1 VKAWYNIIIILEL
14 FRENRRNK
22 MVEVQVQA
30 KPFVKWAGGKRQLL
44 SSFDEIYPEK
54 LKTGK
59 IKKYI
64 EPFVGG
70 GAVFFDLVSK
80 YDFEEIILNDINN
93 VLMSTYFVIKHDV
106 ERLISELE
114 ELQNRFLEKE
124 MGAREDF
131 YYQIRTV
138 YNELKRNIEF
148 ENEET
153 EITQTLVMTCAYFL
167 FLNRTC
173 FNGLYRENKKGDFN
187 VPYGKYKNPVILDR
201 ENLLNASQLLQKVT
215 LRSGD
220 FESLS
225 SYITKDTFVYLDP
238 PYRPL
243 NATSSFSSYSKGD
256 FNDEEQKRL
265 GRWFREISKTGASL
279 MLSNSNP
286 KNTNPEDTFF
296 DEIYEGFKIYDD
308 IYATRAINSKG
319 SKRGAI
325 SELVVVS
332 EGED

>member
-1 VKAWYNIIIILEL
+1 MIEVK
-14 FRENRRNK
+14 
-22 MVEVQVQA
+22 VQA

-44 SSFDEIYPEK
+44 TYFDELYPEK
-54 LKTGK
+54 LKKGK

-124 MGAREDF
+124 MEEREDF
-131 YYQIRTV
+131 YYQIRTL
-138 YNELKRNIEF
+138 YNELKGNIEF

-167 FLNRTC
+167 FLNKTC
-173 FNGLYRENKKGDFN
+173 FNGLYRENKKGEFN
-187 VPYGKYKNPVILDR
+187 VPFGKYKNPVILDR
-201 ENLLNASQLLQKVT
+201 ENLLNASQLLQKAT

-243 NATSSFSSYSKGD
+243 NATSSFSSYSKGA
-256 FNDEEQKRL
+256 FNDDEQRRL
-265 GRWFREISKTGASL
+265 GRWFREMSKTGASL

-296 DEIYEGFKIYDD
+296 DEIYEGFKIYDN
-308 IYATRAINSKG
+308 IYASRAINSKG
-319 SKRGAI
+319 DKRGTI
-325 SELVVVS
+325 SELVIVNG
-332 EGED
+332 GED